1 MRYVLILVCMCFFAS
16 ASAFVVD
23 NKNGIVRVD
32 KFGKKTKSYTFKRD
46 RAPNRNEIRPT
57 WME

>member
-32 KFGKKTKSYTFKRD
+32 KFGKKTKSAGFSLR
-46 RAPNRNEIRPT
+46 
-57 WME
+57 